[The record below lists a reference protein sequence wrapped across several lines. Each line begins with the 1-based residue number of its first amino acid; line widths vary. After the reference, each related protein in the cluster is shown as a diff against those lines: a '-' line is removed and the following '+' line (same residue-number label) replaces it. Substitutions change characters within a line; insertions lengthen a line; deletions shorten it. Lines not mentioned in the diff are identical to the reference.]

1 MSTERLSAN
10 KRKRRRATMR
20 ERMRNRKIVNVL
32 CLFLAVV
39 LAFAVGFAVRS
50 NTALVQSLG
59 FPVDA
64 PRRAPMTPYRSAWAR
79 PRIS

>member
-64 PRRAPMTPYRSAWAR
+64 PVPQGSTAGAE
-79 PRIS
+79 